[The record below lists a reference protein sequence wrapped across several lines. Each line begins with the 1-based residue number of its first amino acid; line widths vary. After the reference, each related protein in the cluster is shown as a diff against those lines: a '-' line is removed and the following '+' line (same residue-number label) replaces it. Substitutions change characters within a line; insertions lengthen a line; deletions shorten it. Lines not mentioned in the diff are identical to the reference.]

1 MKKALIEVDSDKN
14 IKSIDTMSAL
24 LGFQAKDYE
33 IVYKS
38 TLDLLT
44 KNIDDLKDID
54 CFFGSLN
61 FSKLVFNFL
70 GVSNEKLDFNTYPFP
85 FTTNKNRYERY
96 NYYDF
101 YKRTIFKMN
110 LESALLYNQD
120 KHIFIKPV
128 KNKEFFVGKIDTQ
141 SKNSYNDL
149 LSSRDFL
156 SLNYKYFQDIALKD
170 IECFVSDLITI
181 KSEFRVYIQNN
192 KVINSK
198 QYAGDYHFY
207 LDNKCWNFIEGVCL
221 PELKKQN
228 INTLSLDIGINIGS
242 DYKSSDYIITPF
254 VIECN
259 DAYAIG
265 NYGLDNDVFV
275 EFLETRFNELVK
287 K

>member
-44 KNIDDLKDID
+44 KNNDDLKDIS

-61 FSKLVFNFL
+61 FSKLVFNL
-70 GVSNEKLDFNTYPFP
+70 LEVPQNKLEFNTYPFP
-85 FTTNKNRYERY
+85 LYLSGYDYYNRMIVQNNIDYTLNNE
-96 NYYDF
+96 
-101 YKRTIFKMN
+101 KGI
-110 LESALLYNQD
+110 
-120 KHIFIKPV
+120 IFIKPV
-128 KNKEFFVGKIDTQ
+128 KTKEFFASKVDLDC
-141 SKNSYNDL
+141 KNSYDDTLNKN
-149 LSSRDFL
+149 DFL
-156 SLNYKYFQDIALKD
+156 SLNSKYFQDKDLKD
-170 IECFVSDLITI
+170 IECFSSQKINIDA
-181 KSEFRVYIQNN
+181 EFRVYIQNG
-192 KVINSK
+192 KVIGSK
-198 QYAGDYHFY
+198 QYQGKHYFY
-207 LDNKCWNFIEGVCL
+207 LDKACWNFIERNL
-221 PELKKQN
+221 IPFLAERD
-228 INTLSLDIGINIGS
+228 INTLSLDIGVKFYHG
-242 DYKSSDYIITPF
+242 DFGVLYKIIPF